1 MLMSNSNNF
10 NSNNF
15 NTVNTNS
22 YSDILPKQFL
32 NYIDYELSCFEKIT
46 NKKFFFNLLKNDKFE
61 LNVYES
67 KEDDNK
73 SKYQII
79 YRANNLYQFI
89 KRLLMIRE
97 YLIKYFDNQ
106 RSKKII
112 LYNNQKERKFVF
124 FYCLL
129 YDLSIFCA

>member
-1 MLMSNSNNF
+1 MFNNF
-10 NSNNF
+10 NGINASN
-15 NTVNTNS
+15 
-22 YSDILPKQFL
+22 DILPKQFL

-67 KEDDNK
+67 KEEDNNK

-97 YLIKYFDNQ
+97 YLIKYFDNR
-106 RSKKII
+106 RSKTII
-112 LYNNQKERKFVF
+112 L
-124 FYCLL
+124 
-129 YDLSIFCA
+129 

>member
-1 MLMSNSNNF
+1 MLMS

-67 KEDDNK
+67 KEEDNNK
-73 SKYQII
+73 SKYHII

-97 YLIKYFDNQ
+97 YLIKYFDNR
-106 RSKKII
+106 RSKTII
-112 LYNNQKERKFVF
+112 L
-124 FYCLL
+124 
-129 YDLSIFCA
+129 